1 MSFIIRQSKKVNF
14 YEQNEP
20 NSLSIDCKS
29 PLNLVRLI
37 ENDLSLNKE
46 FESLLEWD
54 EVINI

>member
-1 MSFIIRQSKKVNF
+1 MSFIIRHSKKVNF

-20 NSLSIDCKS
+20 NNLKIDCKS
-29 PLNLVRLI
+29 PFNLVRLI

>member
-20 NSLSIDCKS
+20 NSLKIDCKS